1 MRCKKE
7 EFVKGAIFHIYNHSV
22 NEIDLFYERS
32 DYIYFLDKL
41 KKNFSPNELGIY
53 AYCLMP
59 NHFHFCIKQKS
70 NRPIYEVF
78 NRFIVSYALHFNHKY
93 KRMGKLFANKLQ
105 HKRINDE
112 RYLAEICPYIHLN
125 PKRAGLVKKLNKWE
139 FSNYPEWI
147 GKREGVLFDN
157 ELLNEI
163 FGNSSNYID
172 YLKRFD
178 NHKIKEY
185 LYTPSKTGVSHEA

>member
-32 DYIYFLDKL
+32 DYIY
-41 KKNFSPNELGIY
+41 
-53 AYCLMP
+53 
-59 NHFHFCIKQKS
+59 
-70 NRPIYEVF
+70 EVF

-105 HKRINDE
+105 HKKINDE

-125 PKRAGLVKKLNKWE
+125 PKRAGLVKKLNKWG

>member
-59 NHFHFCIKQKS
+59 NHFHFCIKQKN

-93 KRMGKLFANKLQ
+93 KRMRKLFANKL
-105 HKRINDE
+105 
-112 RYLAEICPYIHLN
+112 
-125 PKRAGLVKKLNKWE
+125 
-139 FSNYPEWI
+139 
-147 GKREGVLFDN
+147 
-157 ELLNEI
+157 
-163 FGNSSNYID
+163 
-172 YLKRFD
+172 
-178 NHKIKEY
+178 
-185 LYTPSKTGVSHEA
+185 